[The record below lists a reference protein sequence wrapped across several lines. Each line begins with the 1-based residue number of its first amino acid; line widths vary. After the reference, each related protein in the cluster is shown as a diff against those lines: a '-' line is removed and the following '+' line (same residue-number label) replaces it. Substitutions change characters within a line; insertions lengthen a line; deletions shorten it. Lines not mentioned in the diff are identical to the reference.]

1 MKTDFASEEFLT
13 MLTNLSDLVNI
24 LVKSEQYQELV
35 NDEHYSCVDFTLT
48 DALVA
53 FDEATTAFEKMKA
66 NEQ

>member
-1 MKTDFASEEFLT
+1 MKIDLTPEGFLT
-13 MLTNLSDLVNI
+13 MLTSLSDLVNI

-35 NDEHYSCVDFTLT
+35 NDKHYSCVDFTLT